1 MGTPIVE
8 KAFIQLIQQHSG
20 IIHKVCNLY
29 VEGKENRED
38 LFQEITLQAWK
49 SYPRFQGNAQFST
62 WLYRVALNT
71 AITYF
76 KQQKRNPIHHSADQ
90 VPELPDADADNREEK
105 FQLMYQ
111 AIAQLT
117 DVDKA
122 LVLLYLEDFP
132 YDEIATMMGITAN
145 HVAVKIN
152 RIKSK
157 LQLLTRQMM

>member
-1 MGTPIVE
+1 ME
-8 KAFIQLIQQHSG
+8 REFIQLIQQHSG
-20 IIHKVCNLY
+20 IIHKVCSLY
-29 VEGKENRED
+29 VEGKENRDD

-49 SYPRFQGNAQFST
+49 SYPRFQGNSLFST

-76 KQQKRNPIHHSADQ
+76 KQQKRNPTHHAAEEF
-90 VPELPDADADNREEK
+90 PELLDNDTNIREEQ
-105 FQLMYQ
+105 FEMMYR

-117 DVDKA
+117 EVDKA

-132 YDEIATMMGITAN
+132 YDEIAAMMGITAN
-145 HVAVKIN
+145 HVAVKMN

-157 LQLLTRQMM
+157 LQMLTRQML

>member
-1 MGTPIVE
+1 ME
-8 KAFIQLIQQHSG
+8 REFIQLIQQHSG
-20 IIHKVCNLY
+20 IIHKVCGLY

-49 SYPRFQGNAQFST
+49 SYPRFQGNSLFST

-71 AITYF
+71 AITFF
-76 KQQKRNPIHHSADQ
+76 KKQKRNPIYHSAEE
-90 VPELPDADADNREEK
+90 VPELTDSESDNREEQ

-132 YDEIATMMGITAN
+132 YDEIATMMGISAN

-157 LQLLTRQMM
+157 LQMLTRQMM

>member
-1 MGTPIVE
+1 ME
-8 KAFIQLIQQHSG
+8 REFIQRIQQHSG
-20 IIHKVCNLY
+20 IIHKVCSLY

-49 SYPRFQGNAQFST
+49 SYPRFQGNSLFST

-76 KQQKRNPIHHSADQ
+76 KQQKRNPIQYAADE
-90 VPELPDADADNREEK
+90 VPELSDVDSDNREEK
-105 FQLMYQ
+105 FQIMHQ

-132 YDEIATMMGITAN
+132 YDEIAAMMGITAN

-157 LQLLTRQMM
+157 LQMLTRQMM